1 MSKIESTIVKHSKCP
16 RGHELI
22 TCTLVFPRFLLAELN
37 THRMFSK
44 NSASSRAIPYK
55 KMASMVKNNC
65 FIPMQWQKNHSGMQG
80 NEYMSKTENF
90 SLIDFVSI
98 ASSTLSAMAPESEEY
113 SKFKTD
119 LDEKLELIEELLKPY
134 LHMSKTLDNW
144 WLLARDKALE
154 ASSILYVLGVTKQLC
169 NRLLEPFMWHK
180 VVLTTGLEGLR
191 NFFELRCPEYQLDK
205 DAPTFKSWKEVVK
218 NSSNAIEAVGLNSL
232 SVIERLKLN
241 KGQAEIHMM
250 ELAEQMYDAYNESV
264 PQLLNEGEWHI
275 PYDDIIDAQLK
286 EDGKGVYFGNHHTT
300 LIKASTGMLAR
311 ASYITIGDD
320 KVPSMETLIG
330 IHDKMVNA
338 RPKHSSPMEHCSQV
352 MTEEEYYLFSK
363 GMDGQK
369 DHEHGW
375 CYNYRGF
382 KNYRYI
388 LDMTSQA

>member
-1 MSKIESTIVKHSKCP
+1 MSETKAVIIKHSKCP

-22 TCTLVFPRFLLAELN
+22 TFELTFARFLLAELN

-44 NSASSRAIPYK
+44 NSASSRAIPFK
-55 KMASMVKNNC
+55 KMVEMVKTNA
-65 FIPMQWQKNHSGMQG
+65 FVPSAFQREHKGMQG
-80 NEYMSKTENF
+80 TEYLTDPYEISNAEESWLNARDAAVIHAEYMNNVG
-90 SLIDFVSI
+90 L
-98 ASSTLSAMAPESEEY
+98 
-113 SKFKTD
+113 
-119 LDEKLELIEELLKPY
+119 
-134 LHMSKTLDNW
+134 
-144 WLLARDKALE
+144 
-154 ASSILYVLGVTKQLC
+154 TKQLC

-191 NFFELRCPEYQLDK
+191 NFFELRCPQYKLGIGI
-205 DAPTFKSWKEVVK
+205 FKSKKE
-218 NSSNAIEAVGLNSL
+218 AIKVTR
-232 SVIERLKLN
+232 IEHGELVPPSIWAHITWLEHN

-264 PQLLNEGEWHI
+264 PQLLKEGEWHAPYEELIDLSELAKLLSSNLTI
-275 PYDDIIDAQLK
+275 PSDYYDVECEKDLDSDSFYKIWL
-286 EDGKGVYFGNHHTT
+286 EPYV
-300 LIKASTGMLAR
+300 IKASTGMLAR
-311 ASYITIGDD
+311 ASYITVGDD
-320 KVPSMETLIG
+320 KVPSIETLIG

-388 LDMTSQA
+388 LDMTSQS